1 MAHGPYKPRIFK
13 LFCSR
18 RGSASALAIP
28 FALLVTQIH
37 TGCKPPTGKLASTSS
52 EPSSSPP
59 GPLTPSVELPTP
71 SDEPPATPARP
82 PDLSLIAC
90 GEASHYGPGF
100 EGNPTA
106 SGEIFNASAMTAAH
120 PSLPFGTLVRVL
132 PKGQKPRNN
141 TDGVVVRINDRGP
154 DAYDRIIDLSSA
166 AFKRIMPL
174 AAGHVQVCLYRDL

>member
-1 MAHGPYKPRIFK
+1 MPNSFNKIS
-13 LFCSR
+13 LFPLFGCQRQS
-18 RGSASALAIP
+18 P
-28 FALLVTQIH
+28 ALLMFAMLLMAQIH
-37 TGCKPPTGKLASTSS
+37 TGCKAPSGRLASTSS

-59 GPLTPSVELPTP
+59 GPLQPSVPVPAATERPPPPPT
-71 SDEPPATPARP
+71 SP

-90 GEASHYGPGF
+90 GEASYYGPGF

-106 SGEIFNASAMTAAH
+106 SGEIFNPSAITAAH

-132 PKGQKPRNN
+132 PKGQKPRSD

-154 DAYDRIIDLSSA
+154 YFGGRIIDLSTA

-174 AAGHVQVCLYRDL
+174 GRGHGQVCLYRED